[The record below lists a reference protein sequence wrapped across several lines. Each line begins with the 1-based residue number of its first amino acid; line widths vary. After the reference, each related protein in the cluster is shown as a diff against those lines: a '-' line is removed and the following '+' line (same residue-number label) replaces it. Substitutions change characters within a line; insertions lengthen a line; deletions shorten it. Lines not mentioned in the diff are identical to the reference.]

1 MNNTERKLKFKK
13 KKFFLRDTR
22 EARSPKTQQ
31 EVEVY
36 CLLVHFKSVIAK

>member
-13 KKFFLRDTR
+13 KIFLRDTR